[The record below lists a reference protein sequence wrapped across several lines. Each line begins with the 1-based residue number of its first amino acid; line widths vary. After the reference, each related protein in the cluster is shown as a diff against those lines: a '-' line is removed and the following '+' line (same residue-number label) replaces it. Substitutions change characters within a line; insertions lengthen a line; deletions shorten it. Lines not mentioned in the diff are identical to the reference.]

1 MSITLFDME
10 TPLNAADP
18 RTEDIFAISG
28 LWRQIGDDNIDAIT
42 HDPETL
48 RSVMAGLDYLVLRND
63 SPRLIGAVSVLN
75 CGQGL
80 AKIDS
85 LAVHPEHQGQGYGYE
100 LARSAVKH
108 CVTHGHE
115 QIITHAK
122 PAAQHLFDSLGFET
136 YEVHETGN
144 ATMFL
149 DLNGK

>member
-1 MSITLFDME
+1 MSITPFDIE
-10 TPLNAADP
+10 TPLKRGDSRA
-18 RTEDIFAISG
+18 EDIVAISD
-28 LWRQIGDDNIDAIT
+28 LWQQIGDGNIDAIV

-48 RSVMAGLDYLVLRND
+48 RSVMAGLDYLVLRDD
-63 SPRLIGAVSVLN
+63 SCRLIGAVSVLD
-75 CGQGL
+75 CGRNL

-85 LAVHPEHQGQGYGYE
+85 LAVHPEHQRQGHGYQ

-122 PAAQHLFDSLGFET
+122 PAAQKLFNSLGFET
-136 YEVHETGN
+136 YEVNKTGN

-149 DLNGK
+149 DLK

>member
-1 MSITLFDME
+1 MHISAFDME
-10 TPLNAADP
+10 TPLNTADP
-18 RTEDIFAISG
+18 RAEDIFAISD
-28 LWRQIGDDNIDAIT
+28 LWRQIGDDNLDAIA
-42 HDPETL
+42 HNPETL
-48 RSVMAGLDYLVLRND
+48 RSAMAGLDYLVLRDN
-63 SPRLIGAVSVLN
+63 SPRLIGAVSVLD
-75 CGQGL
+75 CRRKL

-108 CVTHGHE
+108 CVAHGHK

-122 PAAQHLFDSLGFET
+122 PAAQNLFGTLGFET

-149 DLNGK
+149 ELR